1 MTLLVLIAAGVA
13 FFPPLNFNPVIVF
26 FFYIFCFSL
35 KYFDEWHFMINN
47 VNSY

>member
-26 FFYIFCFSL
+26 FFTYSVFPLSIL
-35 KYFDEWHFMINN
+35 MNDTL
-47 VNSY
+47 